1 MDAAWQTEPRDSS
14 QGSYELG
21 AACLQA
27 VADGQAR
34 QQAGSDT
41 GSMADLHKAYGYA
54 KEQLAC
60 AGCMEAI
67 SV

>member
-41 GSMADLHKAYGYA
+41 GSMADLHKALHA

-60 AGCMEAI
+60 AGCMKAI